1 MGSSTQKRIRGYA
14 VPRAGSSALR
24 TEQVK
29 VEVKAEFRPGGTR
42 AGIERQM
49 DVVVGKDDLIE
60 LEYEDGLRLWLTA
73 DEYEAKL
80 REEGTREAGEPG
92 LLGVP
97 DSLSVGGGAAA
108 TRGVLRWV
116 LKSLKVIGVKVDV
129 GKQATLALARAFEE
143 KKDDPEKGTPRRI
156 GLGLHRC
163 NMVRGEF
170 APEPLPAA
178 GTSAGKERSIGGSPI
193 LVFIHG
199 TASSTYGSFGDLWS
213 SPRADTLAGL
223 RKLYGEHVYGFDH
236 RSLTEGPIENALDLA
251 RELEAHVRND
261 TVIDLVSH
269 SRGGLVGELLCRMT
283 VPAGEMPFDKD
294 DLNLARDAGW
304 LEAATELD
312 ADERKEAARALLESA
327 KKLAELNRVLGRLR
341 ERNVRVRRFVRVA
354 CPALGTSLASKRL
367 DRWAQILLNVGSLA
381 ARATPI
387 AELVDALGDFLACVI
402 KQKTRP
408 EVLPGLAAML
418 PDASLLRSIN
428 SPVRFVS
435 TELAVIA
442 GDLEA
447 EGIWKRLLT
456 LVADKFYDG
465 EHDLVVNTPSM
476 YGGAPRSQSSAAL
489 LAYQRGDTVNHFNY
503 FRNERSATA
512 LLKAL
517 ETTNFAGLEGSSIGF
532 ESMRPAVKPIARE
545 VSRGPAGPRPIV
557 FVLPGIMGSELA
569 VGGERVWLNPPA
581 LFLGGLTRLRLGAP
595 NVSPKGVYAPFY
607 EALIEYLADTHKVIP
622 FPYDWRQ
629 SPDVEANRLADA
641 VREAIRSTGSSGQPV
656 RIIAHSMGGLVARSM
671 VAQHADVW
679 KAMTEV
685 EGARLVMLGTPN
697 RGSYSINELIVGQSS
712 TIRRLALADVRNRK
726 QTLLDVISRFPGVLS
741 LLPAMPSDPDDYLSD
756 ATWKRYAKSAG
767 DGWPQ
772 PDAADLKKIR
782 DFRER
787 LDGSVVDPEK
797 MVYVAGQAPETLIG
811 MRFERG
817 KIRFRAT
824 NRGDG
829 QVPWDGG
836 IPEELVAKQ
845 KAWFMPGVVHGSLP
859 SADEHFPAL
868 LDLLRDGTTT
878 RLRQEEPV
886 SRDAA
891 QEWEFERGADDML
904 PDEAAIAAAALGGS
918 PQKPRRRRV
927 ESSPLRV
934 SVMHGHLK
942 FADWPVV
949 VGHYQGDTIISAER
963 VLDQELEGRLTQ
975 RHRLGLYPGELKTFE
990 VVLRRRPAPSN
1001 RWRGAIVVGLGQVGE
1016 LGVGGLVAT
1025 VTQGLLA
1032 YAIKLADRDYE
1043 TTGAAVP
1050 GEVREI
1056 GVSSLLVGTNAG
1068 GVSERDSVLAVLE
1081 GVLAA
1086 NQELRDAKRPIRIGT
1101 LQIVELLQSK
1111 ALQAIEDLGFLA
1123 EHARFRGRVATT
1135 ARLETRRGARSQLIF
1150 KEAEGWW
1157 QRLQIKGGVPEGE
1170 AEDGELRFVALTR
1183 RARAESR
1190 LVATQRSLV
1199 DQFVSKTIGKTQ
1211 NDPEVCRTLFELLLP
1226 NAIKEQSPNRDKL
1239 VLVLDE
1245 EAARYPWE
1253 MLENRLDGDG
1263 TPIALNRGLL
1273 RQLELKQFREAPVR
1287 SLERRVLVV
1296 GDPELPEDGPFR
1308 PLPGA
1313 RAEAEAVAELFR
1325 KDHRFEVVQRI
1336 QENSG
1341 NIIRALYAAPYQIV
1355 HLAGH
1360 GAYQWRPRPP
1370 TEDCEACGQPSP
1382 EAGLRKLKKVMP
1394 VTGMVLGGDVFLTPG
1409 EVEQM
1414 RRVPELVFINCCHLG
1429 YVEGRDRAAAG
1440 LQSTRDDFSKFAAN
1454 VATQFMRLG
1463 VRAVVAAGWAVDDA
1477 AAKTFA
1483 LEFYKRMLDGAHF
1496 GDAVLAA
1503 RQATSQQHPYAN
1515 TWGAYQCYGDPD
1527 FFLID
1532 QAPARK
1538 GRPEI
1543 PASLEQLIN
1552 RIEELRAQIDCADDS
1567 DLASLLKRLDD
1578 WRQMIEDD
1586 AAWSRSGRAWAALA
1600 RVYNA
1605 AFQFDA
1611 AIGCYERAFAQEDG
1625 GLTMQDMEQWTNCE
1639 CRIAVSEWRASTA
1652 QAAAR
1657 TGRRRG
1663 PRKPPEFLARI
1674 SSAIAR
1680 LDRLN
1685 PDVQAHTNE
1694 RLSVLGSAYKRL
1706 AWMKRGRRIK
1716 ALREARDRYR
1726 RAATAKDGTNYAL
1739 VNWGA
1744 LDLVL
1749 NWQQRSP
1756 YVQSGA
1762 PSDLDQRLISA
1773 RAALEA
1779 KIEREP
1785 DLWDL
1790 AAYAD
1795 LTLLLRLRSGPLIAG
1810 PDTATEEKKL
1820 VDSYCEVRRL
1830 ANAREDATVVE
1841 QLEFLAD
1848 MAEQFKPDEG
1858 EVFAMLNRLR
1868 QCIVARADGSPAPP
1882 TPEARAAAARKPPA
1896 TTPAARRQ
1904 PAKRSGAATK
1914 PAKKSARKVP
1924 TRKKGRRG

>member
-1 MGSSTQKRIRGYA
+1 MGDSRQKRIRGFA
-14 VPRAGSSALR
+14 LPRAGFSALR
-24 TEQVK
+24 TEQVQ

-49 DVVVGKDDLIE
+49 EVVIGEDDLIE

-73 DEYEAKL
+73 EEYDEKL
-80 REEGTREAGEPG
+80 RRGETREGDETG
-92 LLGVP
+92 VLGVP
-97 DSLSVGGGAAA
+97 DSLEVGGGAAA
-108 TRGVLRWV
+108 TRGVMRWV
-116 LKSLKVIGVKVDV
+116 LKSLKLIGVRIDV
-129 GKQATLALARAFEE
+129 GKHAVREIARAFEE
-143 KKDDPEKGTPRRI
+143 KKDDPDKGTARRI

-163 NMVRGEF
+163 NMVTGNFEL
-170 APEPLPAA
+170 EPLPPASGDNA
-178 GTSAGKERSIGGSPI
+178 KTYSIGGSPV

-199 TASSTYGSFGDLWS
+199 TASSTFGSFGELWS
-213 SPRADTLAGL
+213 PARGETLDGL
-223 RKLYGEHVYGFDH
+223 HKLYGEHVYGFDH
-236 RSLTEGPIENALDLA
+236 RSLTEGPIENALELA
-251 RELEAHVRND
+251 RELEARVHND
-261 TVIDLVSH
+261 TAIDLVSH
-269 SRGGLVGELLCRMT
+269 SRGGLVGEILCRLT
-283 VPAGEMPFDKD
+283 VPPGEAPFDKD
-294 DLNLARDAGW
+294 DINLAGDAEW
-304 LEAATELD
+304 LKGATELD
-312 ADERKEAARALLESA
+312 AAERKEAAKALLESA
-327 KKLAELNRVLGRLR
+327 RQLAELNRVLGRLR
-341 ERNVRVRRFVRVA
+341 DRNVRIRRFVRVA
-354 CPALGTSLASKRL
+354 CPVLGTSLASRRL
-367 DRWAQILLNVGSLA
+367 DRWAQIVLNVGSLA
-381 ARATPI
+381 ARTSPI
-387 AELVDALGDFLACVI
+387 AELVDTLGDFLAYLI

-428 SPVRFVS
+428 SPVRFVA

-447 EGIWKRLLT
+447 ESIWRRLLT
-456 LVADKFYDG
+456 LIADKFYDG
-465 EHDLVVNTPSM
+465 EHDLVVNTGSM
-476 YGGAPRSQSSAAL
+476 YGGAPRSQASAAL
-489 LAYQRGDTVNHFNY
+489 LAYQRGDAVNHFTY

-512 LLKAL
+512 LLRAL
-517 ETTNFAGLEGSSIGF
+517 EIVNFADLEGSPVGF
-532 ESMRPAVKPIARE
+532 EYMRPPVKPIARE
-545 VSRGPAGPRPIV
+545 VSRGPSGPRPIV

-569 VGGERVWLNPPA
+569 VGGDRVWLNPAA
-581 LFLGGLTRLRLGAP
+581 LFLGGLVRLRLGAR
-595 NVSPKGVYAPFY
+595 NVTPKGVYAPFY
-607 EALIEYLADTHKVIP
+607 EALIDYLADSHKVIP
-622 FPYDWRQ
+622 FPYDWRR
-629 SPDVEANRLADA
+629 SPDVEARRLADA
-641 VREAIRSTGSSGQPV
+641 VREAVRSTVSSGQPV
-656 RIIAHSMGGLVARSM
+656 RIVAHSMGGLVARSM
-671 VAQHADVW
+671 VAQHPDVW
-679 KAMTEV
+679 QAMTQV

-726 QTLLDVISRFPGVLS
+726 QTLLDVITRFPGVLS
-741 LLPAMPSDPDDYLSD
+741 LLPVMPSDPDDYLSD

-767 DGWPQ
+767 DGWTL
-772 PDAADLKKIR
+772 PDAVDLKTIR
-782 DFRER
+782 DFRQQ

-811 MRFERG
+811 MRYERG

-836 IPEELVAKQ
+836 IPEELKAKQ

-859 SADEHFPAL
+859 SAEEHFPAL

-886 SRDAA
+886 SREAA
-891 QEWEFERGADDML
+891 QEWEFERGADETL

-918 PQKPRRRRV
+918 PSKPRRRRT

-963 VLDQELEGRLTQ
+963 ALDGELDGRLTQ

-990 VVLRRRPAPSN
+990 VVLRKRPAPSN
-1001 RWRGAIVVGLGQVGE
+1001 RWRGAIVVGLGPVGE
-1016 LGVGGLVAT
+1016 LGVGGLVST

-1032 YAIKLADRDYE
+1032 YAVKLADRDFE
-1043 TTGAAVP
+1043 TMDAILP
-1050 GEVREI
+1050 GEIREI
-1056 GVSSLLVGTNAG
+1056 GVSALMVGTNAG
-1068 GVSERDSVLAVLE
+1068 GVSERDSVLAVIE
-1081 GVLAA
+1081 SVLAA
-1086 NQELRDAKRPIRIGT
+1086 NQELRDAKRPIRIAM
-1101 LQIVELLQSK
+1101 LQFVELLQSK
-1111 ALQAIEDLGFLA
+1111 ALQAIEDLRFLA
-1123 EHARFRGRVATT
+1123 DHARFKGRIMST

-1150 KEAEGWW
+1150 KEPEGWW
-1157 QRLQIKGGVPEGE
+1157 QRLQIKGGAAEGE
-1170 AEDGELRFVALTR
+1170 PEDAELRFVALTR

-1190 LVATQRSLV
+1190 LVATQRALV
-1199 DQFVSKTIGKTQ
+1199 DQFVGKTIGKTQ

-1226 NAIKEQSPNRDKL
+1226 NEIKEQSPNRDKL

-1263 TPIALNRGLL
+1263 TPVALSRGLL

-1287 SLERRVLVV
+1287 SLGRRILVI
-1296 GDPELPEDGPFR
+1296 GDPELPEDGLFR

-1313 RAEAEAVAELFR
+1313 RAEAQAVAELFR
-1325 KDHRFEVVQRI
+1325 KDERYEVVQRI
-1336 QENSG
+1336 QDNSG
-1341 NIIRALYAAPYQIV
+1341 NIIRALYASPYQIV

-1360 GAYQWRPRPP
+1360 GAYQWKLRQP
-1370 TEDCEACGQPSP
+1370 EENCEACGQPAP
-1382 EAGLRKLKKVMP
+1382 ESKPKRTGKSHP
-1394 VTGMVLGGDVFLTPG
+1394 VTGMVLGDDVFLTPG

-1429 YVEGRDRAAAG
+1429 YVEGQDRAAEGA
-1440 LQSTRDDFSKFAAN
+1440 QVTRDDYNKFAAN

-1483 LEFYKRMLDGAHF
+1483 LEFYRQMLDGTTF

-1503 RQATSQQHPYAN
+1503 RQATNQRHPYAN

-1527 FFLID
+1527 FFLIETP
-1532 QAPARK
+1532 PARR
-1538 GRPEI
+1538 GRPEM

-1552 RIEELRAQIDCADDS
+1552 RVDELRAEIDCAGDS
-1567 DLASLLKRLDD
+1567 ELAGLLKRLDE
-1578 WRQMIEDD
+1578 WRSMLEEDV
-1586 AAWSRSGRAWAALA
+1586 AWSRSGRAWAALA

-1605 AFQFDA
+1605 AFQFEG
-1611 AIGCYERAFAQEDG
+1611 AISCYQRAFAQEDG

-1639 CRIAVSEWRASTA
+1639 CRIAVAEWRT
-1652 QAAAR
+1652 QAASSAGR
-1657 TGRRRG
+1657 SRRR
-1663 PRKPPEFLARI
+1663 RSAAKPPEFLSRI
-1674 SSAIAR
+1674 STAIAR

-1685 PDVQAHTNE
+1685 PDVEALTNE

-1706 AWMKRGRRIK
+1706 AWMKAGKRLE

-1726 RAATAKDGTNYAL
+1726 RAATSKNGTNYAL

-1749 NWQQRSP
+1749 RWQQGASF
-1756 YVQSGA
+1756 A
-1762 PSDLDQRLISA
+1762 PSDPPSELDQRLVSA
-1773 RAALEA
+1773 QAALKA
-1779 KIEREP
+1779 RIEREP
-1785 DLWDL
+1785 ELWDL

-1795 LTLLLRLRSGPLIAG
+1795 LTLLLRLRSGSTLGG
-1810 PDTATEEKKL
+1810 PDAVREEKEL
-1820 VDSYCEVRRL
+1820 VETYCEVRRL

-1848 MAEQFKPDEG
+1848 MAEQFKPDDG
-1858 EVFAMLNRLR
+1858 EVLTMLSRLR
-1868 QCIVARADGSPAPP
+1868 QCIVARSEGSPVPPIQTSIAAARQAPGDRSKRKQP
-1882 TPEARAAAARKPPA
+1882 PKKRSKSTGKPARKAAARKK
-1896 TTPAARRQ
+1896 ARRE
-1904 PAKRSGAATK
+1904 
-1914 PAKKSARKVP
+1914 
-1924 TRKKGRRG
+1924 